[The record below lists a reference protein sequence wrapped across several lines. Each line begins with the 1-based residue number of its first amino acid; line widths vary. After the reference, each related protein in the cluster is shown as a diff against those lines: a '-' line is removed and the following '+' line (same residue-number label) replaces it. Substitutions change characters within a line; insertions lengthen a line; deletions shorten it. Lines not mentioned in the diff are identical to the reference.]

1 MRILVT
7 AAGRAIGH
15 ATCSALTTA
24 GHDVVA
30 TARDVSMLDDLD
42 VALRLPLDVTDDA
55 SVREALAAAGPVDG
69 LVNNAALGGSAPVEA
84 YPIDRIREMFETNV
98 LGALRMVQ
106 HLTPGWRE
114 RGHGVIVNIS
124 SVQGRVTSP
133 LSGPY
138 SASKHAL
145 EAMSEAMHFE
155 LSHFGI
161 RTVVIEPGFIAPGMK
176 LPDDLPRPVEYRQL
190 YDEWEGADAT
200 LNVGGRP
207 GPEIVA
213 DAIVRA
219 FADPAT
225 PRRVPVGA
233 DAEMILSTRAAMDD
247 AEFEA
252 TMRAVLGLT
261 W

>member
-15 ATCSALTTA
+15 ATCSALTEA
-24 GHDVVA
+24 GHEVIA

-42 VALRLPLDVTDDA
+42 VALRLPLDVTSDA
-55 SVREALAAAGPVDG
+55 SVAEAVAAAGRVDG
-69 LVNNAALGGSAPVEA
+69 LVNNAALGGSAPIEV
-84 YPIDRIREMFETNV
+84 YPIDRVRDMFETNV

-106 HLTPGWRE
+106 AVVPAMRE
-114 RGHGVIVNIS
+114 QGAGVIVNIS
-124 SVQGRVTSP
+124 SVQGVVTSP
-133 LSGPY
+133 LSGAY

-145 EAMSEAMHFE
+145 EALSESMHFE

-161 RTVVIEPGFIAPGMK
+161 RTVAIEPGFIAPGMK
-176 LPDDLPRPVEYRQL
+176 QVDDLPRPAIYQQL
-190 YDEWEGADAT
+190 YDEWEGADTT
-200 LNVGGRP
+200 LNADGRP

-213 DAIVRA
+213 NAIVRA
-219 FADPAT
+219 FADPET
-225 PRRVPVGA
+225 PRRLPVGG
-233 DAEMILSTRAAMDD
+233 DAEMILGTRAQMGDD
-247 AEFEA
+247 EFEA

>member
-15 ATCSALTTA
+15 ATCSALTEA
-24 GHDVVA
+24 GHEVVA
-30 TARDVSMLDDLD
+30 TARDVSMLGDLD
-42 VALRLPLDVTDDA
+42 VAQRLALDVTDDA
-55 SVREALAAAGPVDG
+55 SVRAAVDAAGEIDG
-69 LVNNAALGGSAPVEA
+69 LVNNAALGGSAPIEV
-84 YPIDRIREMFETNV
+84 YPIDHMRDMFETNV

-106 HLTPGWRE
+106 HVVPGMRD

-133 LSGPY
+133 LSGAY

-145 EAMSEAMHFE
+145 EAISEAMHFE
-155 LSHFGI
+155 LAHFGI
-161 RTVVIEPGFIAPGMK
+161 RTVTIEPGFIAPGMK
-176 LPDDLPRPVEYRQL
+176 QVDDLPRPAIYQPL
-190 YDEWEGADAT
+190 YDEWEGADTT
-200 LNVGGRP
+200 LNAEGRP

-213 DAIVRA
+213 NAIVRA
-219 FADPAT
+219 VADPET
-225 PRRVPVGA
+225 PRRLPVGA
-233 DAEMILSTRAAMDD
+233 DAEMILATRAQMGD

>member
-15 ATCSALTTA
+15 ATCSALSDA
-24 GHDVVA
+24 GHEVIA

-42 VALRLPLDVTDDA
+42 VAMRLPLDVTDDA
-55 SVREALAAAGPVDG
+55 SVAAAVSAAGVVDG
-69 LVNNAALGGSAPVEA
+69 LVNNAALGGSAPIEV
-84 YPIDRIREMFETNV
+84 YPVDRMRDMFETNV

-106 HLTPGWRE
+106 QVVPGMRE

-133 LSGPY
+133 LAGAY

-145 EAMSEAMHFE
+145 EAISEAMHFE
-155 LSHFGI
+155 LNHFGI
-161 RTVVIEPGFIAPGMK
+161 RTVIIEPGFIAPGMK
-176 LPDDLPRPVEYRQL
+176 PTGDIAYPAIYQPL
-190 YDEWEGADAT
+190 YDEWEGADTA
-200 LNVGGRP
+200 LNTEGRP

-213 DAIVRA
+213 NAIVRA
-219 FADPAT
+219 FADPDT
-225 PRRVPVGA
+225 PRRLPVGA
-233 DAEMILSTRAAMDD
+233 DAEMILSTRAQMDD
-247 AEFEA
+247 ATFEA

>member
-15 ATCSALTTA
+15 ATCSALTDA
-24 GHDVVA
+24 GHDVIA

-42 VALRLPLDVTDDA
+42 VALRLPLDVTSDT
-55 SVREALAAAGPVDG
+55 SVAEAIRAAGRIDG
-69 LVNNAALGGSAPVEA
+69 LVNNAALGGSAPIEVH
-84 YPIDRIREMFETNV
+84 PIDHVRDMFETNV

-106 HLTPGWRE
+106 AVVPGMRE
-114 RGHGVIVNIS
+114 QGDGVIVNIS

-133 LSGPY
+133 LSGAY

-161 RTVVIEPGFIAPGMK
+161 RTVTIEPGFIAPGMK
-176 LPDDLPRPVEYRQL
+176 LTADLPRPPEYQEL
-190 YDEWEGADAT
+190 FEEWEGADIA
-200 LNVGGRP
+200 LNTGGRP

-213 DAIVRA
+213 DAVVRA
-219 FADPAT
+219 FARIRPRRAASRWAPT
-225 PRRVPVGA
+225 PR
-233 DAEMILSTRAAMDD
+233 
-247 AEFEA
+247 
-252 TMRAVLGLT
+252 
-261 W
+261 

>member
-15 ATCSALTTA
+15 ATCSALTEA
-24 GHDVVA
+24 GHEVIA
-30 TARDVSMLDDLD
+30 TARDASMLDDLD
-42 VALRLPLDVTDDA
+42 VALRLPLDVTSDA
-55 SVREALAAAGPVDG
+55 SVAEAMAAAGRVDG
-69 LVNNAALGGSAPVEA
+69 LVNNAALGGSAPIEVH
-84 YPIDRIREMFETNV
+84 PIDRVRDMFETNV

-106 HLTPGWRE
+106 AVVPGMRE
-114 RGHGVIVNIS
+114 QGGGVIVNIS

-133 LSGPY
+133 LSGAY

-145 EAMSEAMHFE
+145 EALSESMHFE

-161 RTVVIEPGFIAPGMK
+161 RTVAIEPGFIAPGMK
-176 LPDDLPRPVEYRQL
+176 QVDDLPRPAIYRQL
-190 YDEWEGADAT
+190 YDEWEGADTT
-200 LNVGGRP
+200 LNADGRP

-213 DAIVRA
+213 NAIVRA
-219 FADPAT
+219 FADTET
-225 PRRVPVGA
+225 PRRLPVGG
-233 DAEMILSTRAAMDD
+233 DAEMILGTRAQMGDD
-247 AEFEA
+247 EFEA

>member
-15 ATCSALTTA
+15 ATCSALTEA
-24 GHDVVA
+24 GHEVIA
-30 TARDVSMLDDLD
+30 TARDVSMLADLD
-42 VALRLPLDVTDDA
+42 VAQRLPLDVTDDA
-55 SVREALAAAGPVDG
+55 SVQAAVDAAGVIDG
-69 LVNNAALGGSAPVEA
+69 LVNNAALGGSAPIET
-84 YPIDRIREMFETNV
+84 YPIDRIRDMFETNV

-106 HLTPGWRE
+106 HVTPGMRE

-133 LSGPY
+133 LSGAY

-145 EAMSEAMHFE
+145 EALSEAMHFE
-155 LSHFGI
+155 LAHFGI
-161 RTVVIEPGFIAPGMK
+161 RTVTIEPGFIAPGMK
-176 LPDDLPRPVEYRQL
+176 PVDDLPRPAIYQQL
-190 YDEWEGADAT
+190 YDEWEGADTT
-200 LNVGGRP
+200 LNADGRP

-213 DAIVRA
+213 NAIVRA
-219 FADPAT
+219 FTDPET
-225 PRRVPVGA
+225 PRRLPVGA
-233 DAEMILSTRAAMDD
+233 DAEMILGTRAQLGD

>member
-15 ATCSALTTA
+15 ATCSALTEA
-24 GHDVVA
+24 GHEVIA

-42 VALRLPLDVTDDA
+42 VALRLPLDVTSDT
-55 SVREALAAAGPVDG
+55 SVAEAMAAAGRVDG
-69 LVNNAALGGSAPVEA
+69 LVNNAALGGSAPIEV
-84 YPIDRIREMFETNV
+84 YPIDRVRDMFETNV

-106 HLTPGWRE
+106 AVVPGMRE
-114 RGHGVIVNIS
+114 RGDGVIVNIS
-124 SVQGRVTSP
+124 SVQGVVTSP
-133 LSGPY
+133 LSGAY

-145 EAMSEAMHFE
+145 EAISEAMHFE

-161 RTVVIEPGFIAPGMK
+161 RTVTIEPGFIAPGMK
-176 LPDDLPRPVEYRQL
+176 ATGDIPYPAIYQPL
-190 YDEWEGADAT
+190 YDEWNGADTT
-200 LNVGGRP
+200 LNAGGRP

-213 DAIVRA
+213 NAIVAA

-233 DAEMILSTRAAMDD
+233 DAEMILSTRAQMDD
-247 AEFEA
+247 AQFEA

>member
-7 AAGRAIGH
+7 AAGRAIGRS
-15 ATCSALTTA
+15 TCTALTAA
-24 GHDVVA
+24 GHEVVA
-30 TARDVSMLDDLD
+30 TARDVSLLGDLD
-42 VALRLPLDVTDDA
+42 VASRLPLDVTDEA
-55 SVREALAAAGPVDG
+55 SVRAALDSAGEIDG
-69 LVNNAALGGSAPVEA
+69 LVNNAALGGSAPIETH
-84 YPIDRIREMFETNV
+84 PIDRIREMFETNV

-106 HLTPGWRE
+106 LLTPGWRA

-133 LSGPY
+133 LSGAY

-161 RTVVIEPGFIAPGMK
+161 RTVIIEPGFIAPGMK
-176 LPDDLPRPVEYRQL
+176 LPDDLPRPAEYQQL
-190 YDEWEGADAT
+190 YDEWEGADTT
-200 LNVGGRP
+200 LNAGGRP

-219 FADPAT
+219 FADAAT

-233 DAEMILSTRAAMDD
+233 DAEMILSTRAALGD
-247 AEFEA
+247 AEFEE